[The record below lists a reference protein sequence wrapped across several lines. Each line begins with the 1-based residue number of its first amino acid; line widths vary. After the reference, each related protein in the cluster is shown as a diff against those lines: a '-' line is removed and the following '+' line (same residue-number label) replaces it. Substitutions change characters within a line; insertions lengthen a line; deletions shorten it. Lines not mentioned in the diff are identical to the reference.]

1 MQREYD
7 SITSGSSVLDRD
19 PPYLYQLCPNTTH
32 VSTDPIVPLLN
43 DTIVSCE
50 MCRVTAPVRIGLH
63 HGVVVDDASPIMTHV
78 GFQGITFQGGDFA
91 QSVVIT
97 SQQAASNGLVW
108 FQDCHWENRTWAIEH
123 IPNTTSS
130 SLSSSL
136 LNDDSTTNLEI
147 SLQDCTMTDSDTT
160 IDNGTTFGIRLNAG
174 TEGTSTSLTV
184 SNLTVSNYNVS
195 SLLDIR
201 GNSTVARLTNVNI
214 VDSILKDPSNF
225 NDLMLVGN
233 QARVYMD
240 QVTVA
245 DTNQFDNF
253 CWIQGGAH
261 VEANASTFTGRDFMG
276 DLFRLTGSAGGLS
289 LQQCDL
295 IGNGFALVSASGK
308 GPLLDIQNCTLYTK
322 EPNTRVSDFVL

>member
-50 MCRVTAPVRIGLH
+50 MCRVRAPVRIWLDA
-63 HGVVVDDASPIMTHV
+63 DDASPMTHV

-97 SQQAASNGLVW
+97 SQHATTDGLVW

-123 IPNTTSS
+123 IPDTTSS
-130 SLSSSL
+130 SSSSV

-147 SLQDCTMTDSDTT
+147 SLQSCTMTNSDTT
-160 IDNGTTFGIRLNAG
+160 NDDETTFGIRLNAG
-174 TEGTSTSLTV
+174 TEAKSTSLTV

-201 GNSTVARLTNVNI
+201 GSSTVARLANVHI

-225 NDLMLVGN
+225 NDFMFVGN

-240 QVTVA
+240 QVTLA

-253 CWIQGGAH
+253 CWIQGGAY
-261 VEANASTFTGRDFMG
+261 VEANASTFAGRDFGG

-308 GPLLDIQNCTLYTK
+308 GPLVDIQNCTFDTK
-322 EPNTRVSDFVL
+322 EPNTRVSDLCYIT